1 MSCSNPGTVSCPERT
16 APPGSGC
23 SSHTRTSSP
32 ASASM
37 FAATSPFGPAPMTMT
52 SLTRGRRPLR
62 SIELLLLHAPGQH
75 VNAVDERTADLL
87 CDAFDDRGPH
97 VELNLLRHSQPV
109 VHQRRQPVTAARPRL
124 DGEVQMAVSRPRSPL
139 DLAGL
144 EVAVER
150 REAEAIRP
158 SFDDADGA
166 IPGAGHAHDELV
178 ADRQLPLVSDGLP
191 EPREPR
197 RGDHVRV
204 RAQTV
209 DQLLG
214 PDLRTADR
222 G

>member
-23 SSHTRTSSP
+23 SSHTRTWSP

-52 SLTRGRRPLR
+52 SLTRRRRPLR
-62 SIELLLLHAPGQH
+62 SIELLGLHAPGQY
-75 VNAVDERTADLL
+75 VDAVDERTADLL

-97 VELNLLRHSQPV
+97 IELNLLRHSQPV

-150 REAEAIRP
+150 REAEPIRP
-158 SFDDADGA
+158 SFDDADRA
-166 IPGAGHAHDELV
+166 VPRAGHAHHELV
-178 ADRQLPLVSDGLP
+178 AYRQPALVSNGLA
-191 EPREPR
+191 ETREPR
-197 RGDHVRV
+197 RGDHVRF
-204 RAQTV
+204 RSQAL
-209 DQLLG
+209 DQLLRAE
-214 PDLRTADR
+214 LRTRDR